1 MFPLFR
7 CSVCYLDPH
16 CIVFLVFGSPLN
28 LHQQLKCLPLPCLG
42 LSEPGGKLTDGVVAP
57 GGNDVEAA
65 CASAS
70 PATWGL
76 QVRGIV
82 MGCKQNWKHVYD
94 ETSISELQ
102 WGSEQLT
109 LCIQIIVWYS
119 NNMGIHCSS
128 IQMVVWIPYQSGT
141 IVDHTIPWTLK
152 G

>member
-16 CIVFLVFGSPLN
+16 CIIFLVFGSPLN

-57 GGNDVEAA
+57 GGNDVGAA

-70 PATWGL
+70 PATRGL
-76 QVRGIV
+76 RLRGIV

-109 LCIQIIVWYS
+109 LLYS
-119 NNMGIHCSS
+119 DHSLVFKQHGDTCSS
-128 IQMVVWIPYQSGT
+128 IQMVV
-141 IVDHTIPWTLK
+141 
-152 G
+152 